1 LIEVTDICKSFG
13 GKPVLKNIT
22 FTAGERDFI
31 CIVGR
36 NGCGKSTLL
45 NILSGMLKADSGAV
59 TVAEGKTT
67 GFTPQADVLFNDLSV
82 NDNLKFWAGAS
93 GLKASAIWENEC
105 VKVLEIEDMK
115 KKKVK
120 ILSGGMKRRVSIAVS
135 VLKNPDI
142 VILDEPFSA
151 LDIFYKKS
159 LTDYL
164 KNLNGMGKT
173 IIYTSHS
180 TDEIIGLCSK
190 VLLIENGEITD
201 RTGEYEK

>member
-1 LIEVTDICKSFG
+1 MVEVTDICKSYG
-13 GKPVLKNIT
+13 GKPVLKSVT
-22 FTAGERDFI
+22 FSAHERDFI

-45 NILSGMLKADSGAV
+45 NILAGMLKADSGIL
-59 TVAEGKTT
+59 TVQEGKTI

-82 NDNLKFWAGAS
+82 NDNLKFWASAS
-93 GLKASAIWENEC
+93 GIKTSGIWENEC
-105 VKVLEIEDMK
+105 VKILDIEDMK
-115 KKKVK
+115 RKKVK
-120 ILSGGMKRRVSIAVS
+120 NLSGGMKRRVSIAIS
-135 VLKNPDI
+135 ILKNPDI

-180 TDEIIGLCSK
+180 SDEIVGLCSK